1 MSNPVST
8 AAMATTIET
17 RSSAERLLQGFVG
30 WARRVRLSGKLA
42 IGLAIAAAASG
53 LGTYLAW
60 TGVSP
65 HGPNPRFVL
74 VLLVVD
80 LILLLA
86 LGAVIARQL
95 VRLWVQRRSGS
106 AGSRLHLRFVALF
119 SLVAVAP
126 AIITAVFSAAFFHLG
141 IQSWFSDSVRT
152 VVRES
157 LAVAEAYVAE
167 HRETI
172 RADILAMANDI
183 SREAPQLSRNPA
195 LFSRVL
201 QTQAALRSLSEATV
215 FDSTGRILARTA
227 LSLSAAFDTVPLDA
241 VSRANEG
248 EVVIFADDDEDQV
261 HALVRLDRFLDAY
274 LYVGRFVDAKVLNH
288 AQRTREVVAK
298 YEALEGARS
307 GVQLTAAL
315 IFIVVALLL
324 LVVAVWLGL
333 LFANRLARPI
343 TSLVVAAE
351 RVRQGDLEARVP
363 ETRDDDEIATLSR
376 AFNRMTHQLSSQRGE
391 LVEANRQLDR
401 RRRFTEAVLAGV
413 SAGVIGLDRQGRIT
427 LPNRSAAELLGAE
440 EGELEGREL
449 VEVAPELAPLL
460 EEARERPDRL
470 AERQISLAR
479 GGRRRTLI
487 ARIAGEVG
495 QGEARGYVVTLDDVT
510 ELATAQRMAAWADV
524 ARRIAHEI
532 KNPLTP
538 IQLSAERLRRKY
550 AKEVVT
556 DPEVFSQCT
565 DTIIRQVG
573 DIGRMVDEFSAFAR
587 MPAPVLKQE
596 DVRQLVRQSVFPQQV
611 AHPEIDYAAAL
622 PPNPVPLRCDARQIA
637 QVLTNVLKNAA
648 EAIEGRP
655 APERGELPRGRIAV
669 RVEDSGAQVGI
680 EVIDNGKGLPAEH
693 RDRLTEPYVT
703 TRAKG
708 TGLGLAIVRKIMEDH
723 GGRLI
728 LDDAEGGGAR
738 VRLEFVR
745 AGAASDQAAAPEA
758 RKAAGHGL

>member
-1 MSNPVST
+1 MAETIDSREPAEQVFQRL
-8 AAMATTIET
+8 AA
-17 RSSAERLLQGFVG
+17 
-30 WARRVRLSGKLA
+30 WARRVRLSGKLVIA
-42 IGLAIAAAASG
+42 LAVASSLAG
-53 LGTYLAW
+53 LGTYVAW

-74 VLLVVD
+74 TLLVVD

-95 VRLWVQRRSGS
+95 VRLWVERRSGS

-172 RADILAMANDI
+172 RADILAMANDL
-183 SREAPQLSRNPA
+183 SREAPQFARNPQ
-195 LFSRVL
+195 LFNRVL

-215 FDSTGRILARTA
+215 FDSTGRILARTT
-227 LSLSAAFDTVPLDA
+227 LSLSAAFETVPLDA
-241 VSRANEG
+241 VSRANDG
-248 EVVIFADDDEDQV
+248 EIVVFADEDEDQV
-261 HALVRLDRFLDAY
+261 HALIRLERFLDAY

-288 AQRTREVVAK
+288 AESTREVVAQ

-315 IFIVVALLL
+315 IFVVVALLL

-333 LFANRLARPI
+333 VFANRLVRPI
-343 TSLVVAAE
+343 TALVVAAE
-351 RVRQGDLEARVP
+351 RVRQGELDARVA
-363 ETRDDDEIATLSR
+363 EVGDDDEIATLSR
-376 AFNRMTHQLSSQRGE
+376 AFNRMTHQLSSQRSE

-413 SAGVIGLDRQGRIT
+413 SAGVIGLDRQGRVT
-427 LPNRSAAELLGAE
+427 LPNRSAAELLGAQE
-440 EGELEGREL
+440 DEL
-449 VEVAPELAPLL
+449 VGSLLAEVAPELAPILD
-460 EEARERPDRL
+460 EARSRPDHF
-470 AERQISLAR
+470 AERQVTIAR
-479 GGRRRTLI
+479 HGRRRTLI
-487 ARIAGEVG
+487 ARVAGEVG
-495 QGEARGYVVTLDDVT
+495 QGESRGYVATLDDVT
-510 ELATAQRMAAWADV
+510 DLMTAQRTAAWADV

-538 IQLSAERLRRKY
+538 IQLSAERLKRKY
-550 AKEVVT
+550 GREVVT
-556 DPEVFSQCT
+556 DPEVFAQCT

-596 DVRQLVRQSVFPQQV
+596 DIRLIVRQNVFAQQV
-611 AHPEIDYAAAL
+611 THPEIEYAMEL
-622 PPNPVPLRCDARQIA
+622 PDRPTPLRCDARQVG

-655 APERGELPRGRIAV
+655 APEDGAEPPRGRIVV
-669 RVEDSGAQVGI
+669 RVQDRGGEVSVQVA
-680 EVIDNGKGLPAEH
+680 DNGRGLPPEH

-723 GGRLI
+723 GGRLT
-728 LDDAEGGGAR
+728 LEDGENGGAR
-738 VRLEFVR
+738 IGLEFVR
-745 AGAASDQAAAPEA
+745 PAAAAEDPAEA
-758 RKAAGHGL
+758 KRAAHGA

>member
-1 MSNPVST
+1 
-8 AAMATTIET
+8 MATTIES
-17 RSSAERLLQGFVG
+17 RGPAEQLQQRLIA
-30 WARRVRLSGKLA
+30 WARRVRLSGKLV
-42 IGLAIAAAASG
+42 IGLAVACALSG

-60 TGVSP
+60 SGVTP
-65 HGPNPRFVL
+65 HGPDPRFVL

-95 VRLWVQRRSGS
+95 VRLWVERRSGS

-141 IQSWFSDSVRT
+141 IQSWFADSVRT
-152 VVRES
+152 VVSES

-172 RADILAMANDI
+172 RADILAMANDL
-183 SREAPQLSRNPA
+183 SREAPQFARNQA
-195 LFSRVL
+195 LFNRVL

-215 FDSTGRILARTA
+215 FDSTGRILARTV
-227 LSLSAAFDTVPLDA
+227 LSLSAAFETVPLDA
-241 VSRANEG
+241 VSRANDG
-248 EVVIFADDDEDQV
+248 EVVVFADEDEDQV
-261 HALVRLDRFLDAY
+261 HALIRLERFLDAY

-288 AQRTREVVAK
+288 AQQTREVVAK
-298 YEALEGARS
+298 YEELEGARS
-307 GVQLTAAL
+307 GIQLTAAL
-315 IFIVVALLL
+315 IFMVVALLL

-333 LFANRLARPI
+333 VFANRLVRPI
-343 TSLVVAAE
+343 TALVVAAE
-351 RVRQGDLEARVP
+351 RVRQGDLEARVS
-363 ETRDDDEIATLSR
+363 EAKDDDEIATLSR
-376 AFNRMTHQLSSQRGE
+376 AFNRMTHQLSSQRTE

-413 SAGVIGLDRQGRIT
+413 SAGVIGLDRQGRVT
-427 LPNRSAAELLGAE
+427 LPNRSAAELLGADE
-440 EGELEGREL
+440 EELAGRPL
-449 VEVAPELAPLL
+449 AEVAPELAPLL

-470 AERQISLAR
+470 VERQITIAR
-479 GGRRRTLI
+479 KGRQRTLI
-487 ARIAGEVG
+487 ARVAGEVAP
-495 QGEARGYVVTLDDVT
+495 GEGRGYVVTLDDVT
-510 ELATAQRMAAWADV
+510 DLMTAQRTAAWADV

-550 AKEVVT
+550 GKEVVT
-556 DPEVFSQCT
+556 DPDIFAQCT
-565 DTIIRQVG
+565 ETIIRQVG

-596 DVRQLVRQSVFPQQV
+596 DMKQLIRQSLFPQQV
-611 AHPEIDYAAAL
+611 AHPDIDYVIEA
-622 PPNPVPLRCDARQIA
+622 PDGPTPLRCDARQVA

-648 EAIEGRP
+648 EAIEGRTP
-655 APERGELPRGRIAV
+655 PENGVLPRGRIELRVAAPGGQAV
-669 RVEDSGAQVGI
+669 V

-693 RDRLTEPYVT
+693 RDRLTEPYMT

-723 GGRLI
+723 GGRLV
-728 LDDAEGGGAR
+728 LEDAETGGAK
-738 VRLEFVR
+738 VRLEFAV
-745 AGAASDQAAAPEA
+745 GAAAPADEA
-758 RKAAGHGL
+758 TPESRKAAGHGV